1 MGCSGITLKQ
11 AMRILENNEP
21 YTIGAEEGE
30 GWFFYFDGENL
41 HDGTYN
47 NLSFDNL
54 LDRECVECYN
64 RGERKRFWKEDTFM
78 ELKSGLAFVVTGSEC
93 GRI

>member
-1 MGCSGITLKQ
+1 
-11 AMRILENNEP
+11 MRILENNEP
-21 YTIGAEEGE
+21 YTIGTEDGE
-30 GWFFYFDGENL
+30 GWLFYFDGENL

-47 NLSFDNL
+47 NLSFDDL

-64 RGERKRFWKEDTFM
+64 RGERKGYYTYI
-78 ELKSGLAFVVTGSEC
+78 ELKRGLAFIVTGSER